1 MLPERTA
8 LLVIIKQR
16 DLPEARRKE
25 QAQSRCPSAPSAT
38 TFSRQ
43 GWSSSPVRA
52 SDPWRWV
59 RSVGILLV
67 YHALTRSN
75 QTKRMLKQSVY
86 AESGHTPASNC
97 PSTGLSHPPQT
108 PDYKVPYSSP
118 RHQQSISSS
127 LLGPLL
133 ANILLLMTEQRKME
147 VWGVSDI
154 CSMSHTRQDHMVL
167 TKTHPSENISEKK

>member
-1 MLPERTA
+1 M
-8 LLVIIKQR
+8 
-16 DLPEARRKE
+16 ARKN
-25 QAQSRCPSAPSAT
+25 SAACDNQTEEPTWGTEKGAST
-38 TFSRQ
+38 VKMPLSSVSHNLQQ

-52 SDPWRWV
+52 SNPWRWV

-127 LLGPLL
+127 LLSPRL

-154 CSMSHTRQDHMVL
+154 CNMSHTRQDHMVL